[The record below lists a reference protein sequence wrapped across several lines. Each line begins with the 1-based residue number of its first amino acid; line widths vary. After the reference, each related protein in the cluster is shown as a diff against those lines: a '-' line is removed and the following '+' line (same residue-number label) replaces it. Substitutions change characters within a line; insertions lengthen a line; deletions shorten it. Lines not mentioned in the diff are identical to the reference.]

1 MVNAKKSIKQ
11 KGQALVEY
19 AFLLVLVCS
28 VLLAT
33 LALVGLSIGNVFS
46 SISDEFDSAAQDHP
60 TPEPTIH
67 LCLDQ
72 PPPHTCPT
80 QP

>member
-33 LALVGLSIGNVFS
+33 LALVGPSIGNVFS
-46 SISDEFDSAAQDHP
+46 SIYSNMSTASATSPTA
-60 TPEPTIH
+60 TPESHHPA
-67 LCLDQ
+67 
-72 PPPHTCPT
+72 PVSPSMP
-80 QP
+80 